1 MRGLFLYGASCT
13 GWIWDKIRNGFS
25 GFGTEYA
32 SYPHAVT
39 QNAESVSDVTSW
51 VYEKYKFGGFDF
63 IAGHSM
69 GGIIALELL
78 VNYGLE
84 AKNVILIDSNL
95 RPAKEFY
102 RNLMLP
108 HNMEKYGRQVLDMI
122 KGESRFYSE
131 ALKRSLHTDF
141 DYTGYI
147 KSISCNIFGIY
158 GDRGVEL
165 YDRRIDDLCLD
176 DDIQKRIG
184 FRFIRNACHLPMIEN
199 SVMLIEVIKECLGV
213 E

>member
-158 GDRGVEL
+158 GDHYMIGALTICAWTMIYKKGLVL
-165 YDRRIDDLCLD
+165 DLSGTH
-176 DDIQKRIG
+176 DICQ
-184 FRFIRNACHLPMIEN
+184 
-199 SVMLIEVIKECLGV
+199 
-213 E
+213 

>member
-1 MRGLFLYGASCT
+1 MAQS
-13 GWIWDKIRNGFS
+13 
-25 GFGTEYA
+25 
-32 SYPHAVT
+32 
-39 QNAESVSDVTSW
+39 AESVWDVTSW

-63 IAGHSM
+63 IAGHNM
-69 GGIIALELL
+69 GGIIALEPLAS
-78 VNYGLE
+78 YGLE

-141 DYTGYI
+141 DL
-147 KSISCNIFGIY
+147 S
-158 GDRGVEL
+158 
-165 YDRRIDDLCLD
+165 
-176 DDIQKRIG
+176 
-184 FRFIRNACHLPMIEN
+184 
-199 SVMLIEVIKECLGV
+199 LIHI
-213 E
+213 